1 MKDLDI
7 QYFLTTP
14 FSWEGL
20 KRTNRANETI
30 EFLKNNNAKIKVFS
44 NDELLKFGNMS
55 IKDCFNKQDE
65 EFHKIISLITDSK
78 TI

>member
-14 FSWEGL
+14 FTWEGL

-30 EFLKNNNAKIKVFS
+30 EFLKNNNAKTTVFS
-44 NDELLKFGNMS
+44 NDDLLKFGDDMTM
-55 IKDCFNKQDE
+55 KDCFHKQDE
-65 EFHKIISLITDSK
+65 EFHKLISSILFVE
-78 TI
+78 